1 MRIHVLSERNSCS
14 HLSWA
19 NNFEFEDVIASTC
32 DATIISPHQYFA
44 HTRWEPVTGRL
55 RKGRYRKVMDRGAVG
70 GDLLIV
76 VAMGPPALRMLHAVP
91 GWRDKY
97 SRVVAYVPDIYPPTD
112 SMLDHG
118 IVRQLD
124 ALYVSYSQVVEQ
136 IQARTETP
144 VRVMQQAADVLSGL
158 PVRNSR
164 PVDVTAFGRQPEG
177 VVSVMAKA
185 LSWPS
190 SDRLGWWS
198 PGTIPYSKTPQTDRA
213 AFLSLLRASKA
224 TLCYRFEDSNPH
236 QYRGVSPFTARWF
249 EAAAAGAAI
258 FGSQPSCPEASDP
271 SMIQT
276 VPLSLDGETAVDE
289 LLELLDSSVQV
300 ENSRRNLQLAC
311 IHHDW
316 RHRIAQ
322 ILQDLNMQKP
332 VKLNEQIERLKAMA
346 PTDS

>member
-32 DATIISPHQYFA
+32 DATVISPHQYFA

-55 RKGRYRKVMDRGAVG
+55 RKGRYRKVVERDAVG

-76 VAMGPPALRMLHAVP
+76 VAMGPPALRMLHAIP
-91 GWRDKY
+91 GWRREY
-97 SRVVAYVPDIYPPTD
+97 SRVVAYVPDIYPPSE
-112 SMLDHG
+112 SMLDIG

-124 ALYVSYSQVVEQ
+124 ALYVSYSQIVDR
-136 IQARTETP
+136 IQARLETP
-144 VRVMQQAADVLSGL
+144 VRVMQQAADVLAGL
-158 PVRNSR
+158 PVRSHR

-177 VVSVMAKA
+177 VVSAMAKA
-185 LSWPS
+185 LSWPA
-190 SDRLGWWS
+190 SDRVGWWS
-198 PGTIPYSKTPQTDRA
+198 PGTIPYSKTLQTDRA

-224 TLCYRFEDSNPH
+224 TLCYRFEDSHPH
-236 QYRGVSPFTARWF
+236 QYQGVSPFTARWF

-276 VPLSLDGETAVDE
+276 VPLPTDGATAVGE
-289 LLELLDSSVQV
+289 LLELLDSSVHV
-300 ENSRRNLQLAC
+300 ANSRRNLQLAC
-311 IHHDW
+311 LHHDW
-316 RHRIAQ
+316 RHRMTQ
-322 ILQDLNMQKP
+322 ILRDMDMP
-332 VKLNEQIERLKAMA
+332 IPTKLHDEIEMLKANA
-346 PTDS
+346 PSDL

>member
-1 MRIHVLSERNSCS
+1 MRVHVLSERNSCS

-19 NNFEFEDVIASTC
+19 NNFDFEDVIASTC

-55 RKGRYRKVMDRGAVG
+55 RKGRYRKVVDRGAVG

-76 VAMGPPALRMLHAVP
+76 VAMGPPALRMLHAIP
-91 GWRDKY
+91 GWRREY
-97 SRVVAYVPDIYPPTD
+97 SRVVAYVPDIYPPSE
-112 SMLDHG
+112 SMLDDG
-118 IVRQLD
+118 IVRDLD
-124 ALYVSYSQVVEQ
+124 ALYVSYSQVVDR
-136 IQARTETP
+136 IQARVETP
-144 VRVMQQAADVLSGL
+144 VRVMQQAADVLAGL
-158 PVRNSR
+158 PVRESR
-164 PVDVTAFGRQPEG
+164 SVDVTAFGRLPHG
-177 VVSVMAKA
+177 VVAAMAKA
-185 LSWPS
+185 LTWPM
-190 SDRLGWWS
+190 SDRVGWWS

-249 EAAAAGAAI
+249 EAAAAGVAI

-276 VPLSLDGETAVDE
+276 VSLPLDGETAVGE
-289 LLELLDSSVQV
+289 LLDLLDSSVPL

-311 IHHDW
+311 LHHDW

-322 ILQDLNMQKP
+322 ILHDTDMQIP
-332 VKLNEQIERLKAMA
+332 VKLNKEIERLKAMA
-346 PTDS
+346 PTRS